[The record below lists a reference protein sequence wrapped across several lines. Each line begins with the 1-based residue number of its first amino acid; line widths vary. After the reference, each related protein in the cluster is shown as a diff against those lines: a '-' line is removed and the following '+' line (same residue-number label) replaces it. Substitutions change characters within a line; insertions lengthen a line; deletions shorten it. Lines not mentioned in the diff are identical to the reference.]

1 MSTILKSCLAL
12 GVVLVTA
19 APAWGTEYISR
30 DEWPVLKR
38 GIQVTQY
45 ARLADIVNEYD
56 RTPGSH
62 IVVLY
67 PGGETGENWATEIHD
82 WLVALG
88 IPSREILLR
97 PGSGRPASV
106 ALRVEKQDFQ

>member
-1 MSTILKSCLAL
+1 MSPILKYCLTL
-12 GVVLVTA
+12 GAVLVTA

-45 ARLADIVNEYD
+45 ARLAGIVNEYD
-56 RTPGSH
+56 RAPGSH

-67 PGGETGENWATEIHD
+67 PGGQAGESWATEIHD

-88 IPSREILLR
+88 IPSREISLR
-97 PGSGRPASV
+97 PGSGRPGSL